1 MPTSDEKKV
10 KLLLSVSVITTVS
23 TIISTYLLYKNKT
36 NRHKLKEGVS
46 LQEIKQQQVAKKDK
60 QEKIGR
66 VIKNKLDEIRLLEIE
81 NLSNY
86 FEDSN
91 VANRMGI
98 VEYNQLINKDDCII
112 RGVVRKES
120 SNNWTYAYVRA
131 GPHESLHFDPNTV
144 NAAIVT
150 CGGLC
155 PGLNNVIREVTNTL
169 HNLYNINGKVYG
181 ILGGYKGFH
190 DIEPMVLTP
199 SVVENIHH
207 QGGTFLGSS
216 RGGFD
221 IDKIINFLERYEVNQ
236 LYVIGGD
243 GTHRGAF
250 AIHEECIKR
259 GKNIAVAG
267 IPKTIDNDIDYIDRS
282 FGFTSAVE
290 AAQAAIRAAKTEAR
304 CNLPNG
310 IGVVKL
316 MGRSAGYIATHATLS
331 SNDVDLCLVP
341 EVPIVLTG
349 EFGCMPH
356 LYKKVKQKGFGVI
369 VVAEGA
375 GEELLGQST
384 ETDKS
389 GNKKLPKIGEE
400 IKNQAISYFASLGEE
415 ATVKFIDPS
424 YMIRS
429 VPANASDSL
438 YCMQL
443 A

>member
-1 MPTSDEKKV
+1 M
-10 KLLLSVSVITTVS
+10 
-23 TIISTYLLYKNKT
+23 
-36 NRHKLKEGVS
+36 
-46 LQEIKQQQVAKKDK
+46 
-60 QEKIGR
+60 
-66 VIKNKLDEIRLLEIE
+66 
-81 NLSNY
+81 
-86 FEDSN
+86 
-91 VANRMGI
+91 
-98 VEYNQLINKDDCII
+98 
-112 RGVVRKES
+112 VRKES
-120 SNNWTYAYVRA
+120 SNNSTYAYVRA

-181 ILGGYKGFH
+181 ILGGFKGFH

-290 AAQAAIRAAKTEAR
+290 AAQAAIRTAKTEAR
-304 CNLPNG
+304 CNLPKAGENRYFDAVPG
-310 IGVVKL
+310 PSCGGSDAHGKVAIAKL
-316 MGRSAGYIATHATLS
+316 KLHKNLHEPTNLYEKNYLLLNSSKALLSTTFSS
-331 SNDVDLCLVP
+331 SN
-341 EVPIVLTG
+341 
-349 EFGCMPH
+349 
-356 LYKKVKQKGFGVI
+356 
-369 VVAEGA
+369 
-375 GEELLGQST
+375 S
-384 ETDKS
+384 
-389 GNKKLPKIGEE
+389 
-400 IKNQAISYFASLGEE
+400 SL
-415 ATVKFIDPS
+415 S
-424 YMIRS
+424 R
-429 VPANASDSL
+429 
-438 YCMQL
+438 
-443 A
+443 